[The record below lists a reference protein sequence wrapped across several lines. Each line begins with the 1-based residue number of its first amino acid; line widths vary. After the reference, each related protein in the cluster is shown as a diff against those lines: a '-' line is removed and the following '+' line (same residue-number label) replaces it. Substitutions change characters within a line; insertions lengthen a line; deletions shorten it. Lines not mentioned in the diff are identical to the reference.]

1 MYGAIYALGLFQEAD
16 SYASHVWLILN
27 IKVNEKSIELV
38 MSIMD
43 CLLITKKI
51 ETEGVLTGY
60 SSTLLH
66 HQLSIK
72 TKHALYIMESYYLSL
87 MCFFNRTIPIK
98 LHTCTH
104 THPCIRIH

>member
-1 MYGAIYALGLFQEAD
+1 MHIYALGLFQEAD
-16 SYASHVWLILN
+16 SYASDVWLILN
-27 IKVNEKSIELV
+27 IKVNEKGIELV

-51 ETEGVLTGY
+51 QTEGLLTGY

-72 TKHALYIMESYYLSL
+72 TKHVL
-87 MCFFNRTIPIK
+87 
-98 LHTCTH
+98 
-104 THPCIRIH
+104 